1 MSDDTRAANLLYGTP
16 ATPATRDPVST
27 PLSELAQKIYGPSA
41 ASSAPAT
48 SPLAHGLFDQFE
60 MFRSDFAKHGDAL
73 HDRLGISA
81 EAREQDDRAFLHLAK
96 NELGL
101 DDPDIVRL
109 HGLVVQGLT
118 QVTLEPQE
126 PGEVAE
132 SHAAKLHERNA
143 EVRRVLRAQL
153 GEAEAGDIM
162 RRTEALIAKHPE
174 LRQLV
179 NGDELATHPEPF
191 LLLAQHVRNRHMR

>member
-27 PLSELAQKIYGPSA
+27 PLSELAAKIYGPPA
-41 ASSAPAT
+41 ASAPAT

-101 DDPDIVRL
+101 DDPDVVRL
-109 HGLVVQGLT
+109 HGLVVGGLA
-118 QVTLEPQE
+118 QVRPEPQE
-126 PGEVAE
+126 PGELAE
-132 SHAAKLHERNA
+132 SHAAKVHERNA
-143 EVRRVLRAQL
+143 VIRRTLRAQL
-153 GEAEAGDIM
+153 GESEASDVM
-162 RRTEALIAKHPE
+162 QRTEALIAKHPE
-174 LRQLV
+174 LQQLV
-179 NGDELATHPEPF
+179 NGDELATQPEPF
-191 LLLAQHVRNRHMR
+191 LLLAQHVRNRHIR